1 MNKREVN
8 VLVIIISVVT
18 MILLILTG
26 ILLGIVKV
34 Y

>member
-1 MNKREVN
+1 MNKSEVN
-8 VLVIIISVVT
+8 VLVIIVSVIT